1 MDANAT
7 TPLLPE
13 VVEAMR
19 PYWMERF
26 GNASSIHLDGQQA
39 RAAVDRARATLAEFF
54 NCHDAEVVFNSGG
67 TEGDNTAIFGLLRPG
82 DHFITTSIEH
92 SAVLQAATRVAERG
106 VETTFVAPGA
116 SGLIDPAAIESALRP
131 ETRLISVMLANNE
144 TGVLQPV
151 EEIGKIAKAAGVF
164 FHIDAVQGA
173 GKVSL
178 DVRRFGCHLCSVSA
192 HKMHGPKG
200 VGAMF
205 VRRGTPI
212 ESLLVGG
219 SHERRRRAGTENVP
233 GIVGLA
239 KAAELAMHSL
249 EDGTMERLAVL
260 RDRLEAGIL
269 ELPGTGV
276 NGALSIGCHPERVQR
291 VEGPASSSAP
301 EGRHEN
307 SPGQA
312 QRSPGKDANIDLAP
326 RRGAAN
332 AFVHQEPFNSAHRV
346 SRASNP
352 ANLLTR
358 DHREAVA
365 NPLNDLPGLSH
376 SGERIGNIVSPIDH
390 VHGESDNPIPRVA
403 NTTNIWFDHLEGE
416 ALVIAL
422 DLKGVAVSGGSAC
435 HSGATE
441 PSHVLLAMGLD
452 KTRARASLRFSLLKT
467 ATDADVDYALKV
479 IPEAVAHLRA
489 ISPVAAG
496 TAG

>member
-1 MDANAT
+1 MKRVYMDANAT

-19 PYWMERF
+19 PYWMECF

-39 RAAVDRARATLAEFF
+39 HAAVDQARAMLAEFF
-54 NCHDAEVVFNSGG
+54 NCHEAEVVFNSGG

-82 DHFITTSIEH
+82 DHFITTAIEH
-92 SAVLQAATRVAERG
+92 SAILRAAERVAERG
-106 VETTFVAPGA
+106 VAVTFVAPQQD
-116 SGLIDPAAIESALRP
+116 GLIDPAEIQRALRP
-131 ETRLISVMLANNE
+131 QTRLISVMLANNE
-144 TGVLQPV
+144 TGILQPV
-151 EEIGKIAKAAGVF
+151 EEIGKIAAAAGAF

-173 GKVSL
+173 GKVPI
-178 DVRRFGCHLCSVSA
+178 DVRRFGCHLCSISA
-192 HKMHGPKG
+192 HKMYGPKG

-205 VRRGTPI
+205 MRHGTPL
-212 ESLLVGG
+212 ESLIVGG

-249 EDGTMERLAVL
+249 EDGTMADGKPEGGTMARLARL

-269 ELPGTGV
+269 AIPGTGV
-276 NGALSIGCHPERVQR
+276 NGAPLTT
-291 VEGPASSSAP
+291 AP
-301 EGRHEN
+301 EGRSEN

-312 QRSPGKDANIDLAP
+312 QRSPGKDASTDLAP

-332 AFVHQEPFNSAHRV
+332 SLVHQELGDPGPSHLGTWE
-346 SRASNP
+346 ST
-352 ANLLTR
+352 NL
-358 DHREAVA
+358 V
-365 NPLNDLPGLSH
+365 
-376 SGERIGNIVSPIDH
+376 
-390 VHGESDNPIPRVA
+390 PRVA
-403 NTTNIWFDHLEGE
+403 NTTNIWFGNLEGE

-441 PSHVLLAMGLD
+441 PSHVLMAMGVD

-467 ATDADVDYALKV
+467 ATEADVDYVLKV
-479 IPEAVAHLRA
+479 VPEAVEHLRA